1 MPQSEL
7 LTGIV
12 LNAFPF
18 LCVVAVWCLKFFEHR
33 LPSKQQ
39 EMLEKCVQMAVSMA
53 EQAYNDYGPL
63 EKKQVALRA
72 AIELFNAF
80 HLPVPQPGA
89 LNTAL
94 EAAVFAVRQSQGP
107 RSPYQDA
114 PTRVTP
120 AVVPAAAAA
129 PTVAT
134 VALPAPAQG

>member
-1 MPQSEL
+1 MPHTEL
-7 LTGIV
+7 LTSIF

-18 LCVVAVWCLKFFEHR
+18 LCVIAVWCLKFFEHH
-33 LPSKQQ
+33 LPGKQQ

-53 EQAYNDYGPL
+53 EQAYDDYGPL

-94 EAAVFAVRQSQGP
+94 EAAVFAVRQTQRP

-114 PTRVTP
+114 PTRVNP
-120 AVVPAAAAA
+120 VVVPVVQA
-129 PTVAT
+129 
-134 VALPAPAQG
+134 ALPEPARS